1 MVKVLTKRSLLLAL
15 LIFCS
20 LLLPKRAIALNP
32 YTWVSNAGTSVKLYV
47 NGKLV
52 ASAPAEMVDMIYS
65 SNEKL
70 QKLFERNNKG
80 LYFKIN
86 RLDEDVFV
94 ISSKNGKDIFV
105 VTSDIAE
112 YHKSTPQLLAG
123 IWLSNVYEA
132 LYGLHDTA
140 IDKDYVTVT
149 WYGGPKWEGNKTA
162 NGEIFYNW
170 KLTAASNDL
179 PFNSIV
185 KLHNPKNNKSI
196 IVRINDRCAKSGI
209 IDVSRLAAEL
219 LGITRIGVAKLRM
232 EVLHLPE

>member
-1 MVKVLTKRSLLLAL
+1 MAKVLTKRSLLLAL
-15 LIFCS
+15 LILCS
-20 LLLPKRAIALNP
+20 LLLPKRVIALNP

-52 ASAPAEMVDMIYS
+52 ASAPAEMADTIYS

-94 ISSKNGKDIFV
+94 ISSKSGKDIFV

-140 IDKDYVTVT
+140 IYKDYVTVT
-149 WYGGPKWEGNKTA
+149 WYGGPKWKETKQPT
-162 NGEIFYNW
+162 EKF
-170 KLTAASNDL
+170 L
-179 PFNSIV
+179 
-185 KLHNPKNNKSI
+185 
-196 IVRINDRCAKSGI
+196 
-209 IDVSRLAAEL
+209 
-219 LGITRIGVAKLRM
+219 
-232 EVLHLPE
+232 

>member
-1 MVKVLTKRSLLLAL
+1 VVKVLNKRSLLLAL
-15 LIFCS
+15 LILCS
-20 LLLPKRAIALNP
+20 LLLPKRAIALKP

-52 ASAPAEMVDMIYS
+52 ASAPAEMAETIYLS
-65 SNEKL
+65 HEKL

-86 RLDEDVFV
+86 KVDEDVFV
-94 ISSKNGKDIFV
+94 ISSKNGKDIFA
-105 VTSDIAE
+105 VTPEIAE

-123 IWLSNVYEA
+123 VWLSNVYEA
-132 LYGLHDTA
+132 LYGLYDTA
-140 IDKDYVTVT
+140 IHKDYVTVT

-162 NGEIFYNW
+162 SGEIFYNW

-179 PFNSIV
+179 PFDSIV
-185 KLHNPKNNKSI
+185 MLHNPKNNKSI

-209 IDVSRLAAEL
+209 IDISKLAADL
-219 LGITRIGVAKLRM
+219 LGITRKGVAKLKM